1 MTETVVNRGL
11 LNFINSVDVDLGRDP
26 DSLNLFEWVVEDYF
40 EDGFNRNLEYFTE
53 RPDLLGV
60 SNEGLQIELNAMLQ
74 YFLEKEEY
82 DKCAR
87 LKTIQESF
95 LKRIQELSIIKT

>member
-1 MTETVVNRGL
+1 MTETAVNQGL

-40 EDGFNRNLEYFTE
+40 EDGINRNLEYFTE
-53 RPDLLGV
+53 RPDLLHV
-60 SNEGLQIELNAMLQ
+60 SNENLLLEIEGMMQ

-82 DKCAR
+82 EKCAR
-87 LKTIQESF
+87 LKVIKEGVF
-95 LKRIQELSIIKT
+95 KKIKELSNII

>member
-1 MTETVVNRGL
+1 MTNAVVNQGL

-40 EDGFNRNLEYFTE
+40 EESFNRNLEYFTE
-53 RPDLLGV
+53 RPDLLEV
-60 SNEGLQIELNAMLQ
+60 SNEGLHIEIEAMLQ

-82 DKCAR
+82 EKCAR
-87 LKTIQESF
+87 LKTIKDSF
-95 LKRIQELSIIKT
+95 LKKIQEFSTLT

>member
-40 EDGFNRNLEYFTE
+40 EDAFTRNLEYFTE

-60 SNEGLQIELNAMLQ
+60 SNESLQIELDAMLQ
-74 YFLEKEEY
+74 WFLEKEEY
-82 DKCAR
+82 EKCAR
-87 LKTIQESF
+87 LKTIQESL
-95 LKRIQELSIIKT
+95 LKRIQELSI